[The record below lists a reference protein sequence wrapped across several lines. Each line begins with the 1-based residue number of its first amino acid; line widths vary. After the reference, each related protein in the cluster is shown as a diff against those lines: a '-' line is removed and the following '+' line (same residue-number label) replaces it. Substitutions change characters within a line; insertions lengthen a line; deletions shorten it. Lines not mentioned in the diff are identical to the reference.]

1 MTGYSTNNFSKVQTC
16 TSTLLNE
23 ALDSATTKN
32 VCDRIAQALQKVKRG
47 EMTRTG
53 VKKKADELEDQSHTD
68 IIKDK
73 IEEHGDTHEIK
84 GGWGDRMNV

>member
-32 VCDRIAQALQKVKRG
+32 VCDRIAQALQKVKQG
-47 EMTRTG
+47 EMTRTEFER
-53 VKKKADELEDQSHTD
+53 VMRADN
-68 IIKDK
+68 
-73 IEEHGDTHEIK
+73 GR
-84 GGWGDRMNV
+84 G